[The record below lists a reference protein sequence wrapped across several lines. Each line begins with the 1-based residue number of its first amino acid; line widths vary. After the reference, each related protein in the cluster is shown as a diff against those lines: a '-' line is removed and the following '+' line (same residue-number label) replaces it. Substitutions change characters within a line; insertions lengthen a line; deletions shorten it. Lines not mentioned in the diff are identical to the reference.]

1 MCSFIVV
8 ITTVY
13 INIMYVCVYI
23 VTYTHK
29 CNYMYI
35 YILCM
40 EHVYKYICFIK
51 CVHAASGAGVLSL
64 QGTKS

>member
-23 VTYTHK
+23 VTFTHK
-29 CNYMYI
+29 CNYMYVYI
-35 YILCM
+35 YIYYVWSM
-40 EHVYKYICFIK
+40 YTNTYV
-51 CVHAASGAGVLSL
+51 S
-64 QGTKS
+64 